1 VETILKKSILPQ
13 LLLASSVIFGVA
25 ACGGGGSDDPV
36 PAEPTPTEPAPTEPA
51 PTEPTPTEPTEP
63 TPTEPAQPTAGD
75 TTAVT
80 VSNRLVTFN
89 RADPSVIV
97 SDAQISGLEAGEN
110 ILDIDYRPA
119 NGQLYGLTSSGRVA
133 TIDPATGA
141 ATVTAALT
149 PFQTDPFA
157 GLQGENFGIDFD
169 PASDRLRVV
178 SDAGQNLR
186 VNVDNGLVITGTAF
200 AGIAPSDLA
209 YTNSFAGSDAS
220 ATPFVLDA
228 NADTVAQVNI
238 GGGTAGASKP
248 IGADIG
254 PINGFD
260 IDGRTNVGYAAATVN
275 GTSTLYTIDPS
286 IVTSG
291 SATLPAGAVGT
302 IGTNEEVRGIAV
314 STPAAPTVIGLA
326 EGNRLVT
333 FAALAPT
340 TFTADVAISGLV
352 DGERILGIDVRPSNG
367 QLYGIANTGNVY
379 SIDTATGA
387 ATLTA
392 TATTALSGEQF
403 GVDFNPVADLLRVV
417 SNNGQN
423 LRINVETGETTTDGN
438 LNPSGSTVVAS
449 AYSNSYP
456 GSIFT
461 ILYNIDSTSDAV
473 LRQNPPNDGALE
485 SVGVLGVN
493 VVGDAGFDIAGGAS
507 GLSLAAINNGTST
520 SLYRVSFRSGTA
532 GLINTDPAQSTI
544 GAGDVPLSDIA
555 IILK

>member
-1 VETILKKSILPQ
+1 METTLKKSIFPQ
-13 LLLASSVIFGVA
+13 LLLASSVIFGIA
-25 ACGGGGSDDPV
+25 ACGGGGGDDPAPGEAQPPV
-36 PAEPTPTEPAPTEPA
+36 PTEPTPTEPAPTPPA
-51 PTEPTPTEPTEP
+51 
-63 TPTEPAQPTAGD
+63 PTEPAQPTAGD

-89 RADPSVIV
+89 RADPGVIV

-119 NGQLYGLTSSGRVA
+119 NGQLYGLTSAGRVA

-141 ATVTAALT
+141 ATVTSALT
-149 PFQTDPFA
+149 PFGADPFTV
-157 GLQGENFGIDFD
+157 LQGTHFGIDFD

-186 VNVDNGLVITGTAF
+186 VNVDNGLVVSGTAF
-200 AGIAPSDLA
+200 TGIVPTDLA
-209 YTNSFAGSDAS
+209 FTNSFAGSDAS

-228 NADTVAQVNI
+228 AADTVAQVSL
-238 GGGTAGASKP
+238 GAGTAGASKP
-248 IGADIG
+248 IGSDIG

-275 GTSTLYTIDPS
+275 GTSTLFSINPS
-286 IVTSG
+286 IVTANT
-291 SATLPAGAVGT
+291 ATPPAGVVGT

-314 STPAAPTVIGLA
+314 STPAAPTVVGLA
-326 EGNRLVT
+326 DGNRLVT

-340 TFTADVAISGLV
+340 TFTADVAISGLAA
-352 DGERILGIDVRPSNG
+352 GERILGIDVRPSNG
-367 QLYGIANTGNVY
+367 ELYGIANTGNVY
-379 SIDTATGA
+379 RINTATGA

-392 TATTALSGEQF
+392 TTTTVLSGEQF

-417 SNNGQN
+417 SVNGQN
-423 LRINVETGETTTDGN
+423 LRINVETGETTTDTN
-438 LNPSGSTVVAS
+438 LNPGTPEVVAS

-461 ILYNIDSTSDAV
+461 VLYNIGAADNAV
-473 LRQNPPNDGALE
+473 YSQNPPNDGTLVLE
-485 SVGVLGVN
+485 GPLGVE

-507 GLSLAAINNGTST
+507 GLSLAAINNGVNT
-520 SLYRVSFRSGTA
+520 SLYRVSFRTGTA
-532 GLINTDPAQSTI
+532 GLINADPAQSTV
-544 GAGDVPLSDIA
+544 GAGDVPLNDIA